1 MSWCIRISQA
11 ESLGP
16 VLLHLELDICSV
28 LLSHSFS
35 QGRRQL
41 DKDFLPHSVK

>member
-1 MSWCIRISQA
+1 
-11 ESLGP
+11 
-16 VLLHLELDICSV
+16 VLLHLQLNLCSI

-41 DKDFLPHSVK
+41 DKDSLPRNV